1 MKKLLFLFV
10 LAFLFGIFVPAAVQG
25 DLFQP
30 RYILVT
36 ESDRHRFL
44 EDTKTKYIIMQDKQ
58 TGEMINL
65 HKKYGEIF

>member
-1 MKKLLFLFV
+1 M
-10 LAFLFGIFVPAAVQG
+10 FVPAAVQG

-30 RYILVT
+30 RYVLVT

-58 TGEMINL
+58 TGEMVNL